1 MAAILL
7 TGATGYIGGAIAE
20 ELERRGLPY
29 TTLTGRLETLAPGS
43 LRGYRHVIHA
53 AGAPRYRGQ
62 PAIDIANRLGT
73 ERLVAALGGE
83 PSLLFLSSRSVYG
96 HQFGKVCRESDPATP
111 SEPYGEAKLAAERA
125 VAASGL
131 EHVIAR
137 IPSVIGACRTG
148 IGHSFL
154 AFALRRFMEDAPI
167 VRYLPDRQHDS
178 LDLLALTRLCADW
191 AAGDRP
197 LPAGVLNVSGR
208 HRSLHGT
215 LAQFAAVASRHG
227 RTPRIEDQV
236 GPPMPW
242 PFMSDARFC
251 TELGAL
257 AEHPDDVIAQA
268 CWERLAG

>member
-29 TTLTGRLETLAPGS
+29 DALSGRLEALAPGS
-43 LRGYRHVIHA
+43 LRGYRRVIHA

-62 PAIDIANRLGT
+62 PAVEIANRVGT
-73 ERLVAALGGE
+73 ERLLAALGGD
-83 PSLLFLSSRSVYG
+83 PALLFLSSRSVYG
-96 HQFGKVCRESDPATP
+96 HQFGKVCRESDPAEP

-125 VAASGL
+125 VAACGL

-154 AFALRRFMEDAPI
+154 AFALQRFMAGEPI
-167 VRYLPDRQHDS
+167 VRYLPDREHDS
-178 LDLLALTRLCADW
+178 LDLRALAWLCADW
-191 AAGDRP
+191 AAGTRS
-197 LPAGVLNVSGR
+197 LPTGILNVPGWR
-208 HRSLHGT
+208 RSLHGT
-215 LAQFAAVASRHG
+215 LAQFAAVARRHG
-227 RTPRIEDQV
+227 RTPHIEDQV

-242 PFMSDARFC
+242 PFMSDVRLR
-251 TELGAL
+251 TELGPLDEQADE
-257 AEHPDDVIAQA
+257 AIAQA
-268 CWERLAG
+268 CWQRLTG